1 MTRQPFDIPTFH
13 LQMRS
18 LLRFGLP
25 ALILS
30 ALLSGCA
37 SLAHGDHQSVTLYTD
52 PPEAEVIIDER
63 VHVTAPGKVSLNRK
77 EDHTA
82 RIEKAGYEPV
92 TVRIERGMSNWVYLD
107 GVCLIFI
114 YWCVTS
120 DRQDGG
126 FWTFDDEIRFQLAQQ
141 FAVPRSSPS
150 PSER

>member
-1 MTRQPFDIPTFH
+1 MQTLH
-13 LQMRS
+13 LQPRS
-18 LLRFGLP
+18 DCRFGFPVL
-25 ALILS
+25 ALS

-37 SLAHGDHQSVTLYTD
+37 SLAHGDHQSVTLFTD
-52 PPEAEVIIDER
+52 PPEADVIIDHR

-92 TVRIERGMSNWVYLD
+92 TVRIERGMSNWVYAD
-107 GVCLIFI
+107 GICLIFI
-114 YWCVTS
+114 YWCVKS

-126 FWTFDDEIRFQLAQQ
+126 FWTFDDEVHVQLPQQLAIPQ
-141 FAVPRSSPS
+141 PSPV